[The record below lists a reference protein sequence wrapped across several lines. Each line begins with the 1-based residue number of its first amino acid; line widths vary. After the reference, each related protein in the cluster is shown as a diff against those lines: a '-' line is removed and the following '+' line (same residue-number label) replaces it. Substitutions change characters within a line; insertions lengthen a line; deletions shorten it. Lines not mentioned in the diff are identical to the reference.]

1 MFPRSFNARVAERM
15 AIWGAL
21 VGFLLFLYATTE
33 IIQAWKMAGIA
44 AEMKA
49 AIAAAAK
56 LPEGGAVSAE
66 AAKGAASA
74 IEAIYARE
82 TYLLANNRQNKLLIA
97 LLAIFVIGQILVRE
111 YRWLVIPM
119 VGMAGT
125 LRAGGA
131 SGAAI
136 GADAMRRD
144 EIGTLAQAL
153 TSHFGLVRRQQD
165 AAADEKAKLSERL
178 SRQDEFKRA
187 SVTFQSSIAQIV
199 QQLESHA
206 GRMSSASHGLA
217 SISQDANVR
226 AEASVQSTG
235 RASEHVDVVATS
247 IKDVAAS
254 VTSVA
259 AEADKTSAVAA
270 DARALVEAASGDAA
284 ALTEAVRTIE
294 QVMALI
300 EDVANQTN
308 LLALNA
314 TIEAARAGE
323 MGRGFGVVASE
334 VKQLATRTSK
344 ATEEVRGGLHG
355 ITAASVRIA
364 ERVARLVSSIEQVD
378 AVAAVIATA
387 MRDQET
393 STQAITSNTQQ
404 TAQDVRE
411 VAEAVKHVAG
421 VIGEALEAAELV
433 TKVSADLGRQATD
446 LRALVDRYVETSER
460 IAA

>member
-15 AIWGAL
+15 ALWGAM
-21 VGFLLFLYATTE
+21 VGFLLFLYAATE
-33 IIQAWKMAGIA
+33 IIQAWKMAAIA
-44 AEMKA
+44 ADMKA
-49 AIAAAAK
+49 AIATAAK
-56 LPEGGAVSAE
+56 LPESGPVSAE
-66 AAKGAASA
+66 AAKAAVGA
-74 IEAIYARE
+74 IEAVYGRE

-97 LLAIFVIGQILVRE
+97 LLAVFVIGQILIRE
-111 YRWLVIPM
+111 YRWLVLPM
-119 VGMAGT
+119 VKMAGA
-125 LRAGGA
+125 LRADGA

-136 GADAMRRD
+136 GAEAMRRD

-165 AAADEKAKLSERL
+165 AAADEKAKLSEKL
-178 SRQDEFKRA
+178 SRQDAFKRE
-187 SVTFQSSIAQIV
+187 SVVFQGSIAEIV
-199 QQLESHA
+199 QRLENYA

-217 SISQDANVR
+217 SISSDANVR
-226 AEASVQSTG
+226 AEASAQSTG

-259 AEADKTSAVAA
+259 AEAEKTSTVAA
-270 DARALVEAASGDAA
+270 DARQLVEAASGDAA
-284 ALTEAVRTIE
+284 ALTEAARTIE
-294 QVMALI
+294 HVIALI

-344 ATEEVRGGLHG
+344 ATEEVRGGLQG
-355 ITAASVRIA
+355 ITSASVRIA

-378 AVAAVIATA
+378 AVAAVIASA
-387 MRDQET
+387 MRDQEAN
-393 STQAITSNTQQ
+393 TQAITSNTEQ
-404 TAQDVRE
+404 TAEDVRE

-421 VIGEALEAAELV
+421 VIGEAQQAAELV
-433 TKVSADLGRQATD
+433 TKVSADLGRQAAD
-446 LRALVDRYVETSER
+446 LRALVERYVETSER

>member
-15 AIWGAL
+15 AIWGAM
-21 VGFLLFLYATTE
+21 VGFLFLLYATTE

-44 AEMKA
+44 AEMNA
-49 AIAAAAK
+49 AIASAAK
-56 LPEGGAVSAE
+56 LGDGPVSAE
-66 AAKGAASA
+66 AAKAAASA
-74 IEAIYARE
+74 IEGIYARE
-82 TYLLANNRQNKLLIA
+82 TYLLANNRQNKLLLA
-97 LLAIFVIGQILVRE
+97 LLAVFVIAQILIRE
-111 YRWLVIPM
+111 YRWLVLPM
-119 VGMAGT
+119 VSMAGT
-125 LRAGGA
+125 LRSGGA
-131 SGAAI
+131 SAGAI

-165 AAADEKAKLSERL
+165 AAADEQAKLSQRL
-178 SRQDEFKRA
+178 SRQEEFKRA
-187 SVTFQSSIAQIV
+187 SETFQASIAQIV
-199 QQLESHA
+199 RGLEGHA

-217 SISQDANVR
+217 SIASDANAR
-226 AEASVQSTG
+226 AGASAQSTS

-254 VTSVA
+254 VTAVA

-270 DARALVEAASGDAA
+270 DARALVEAASGDTA
-284 ALTEAVRTIE
+284 ALTEAARTIA

-344 ATEEVRGGLHG
+344 ATEEVRSGLEG

-364 ERVARLVSSIEQVD
+364 ERVARLVASIEEVD
-378 AVAAVIATA
+378 AVAAVIAGA
-387 MRDQET
+387 MRDQQANT
-393 STQAITSNTQQ
+393 RAITSNTQQ
-404 TAQDVRE
+404 TADDVRE
-411 VAEAVKHVAG
+411 VAETVRHVAG
-421 VIGEALEAAELV
+421 VIGEAQQAAELV
-433 TKVSADLGRQATD
+433 TKVSADLGRQAAD
-446 LRALVDRYVETSER
+446 LRALVERYVETSER